1 MRFNLKTLFVLSCFA
16 CFLPG
21 VVSAIELSA
30 VVAVNQTSDTAAKA
44 KSEAINDARRQVL
57 FKVLSKYSDPEALTE
72 LLKNTSDDDLVNF
85 IVSTSV
91 ANEHISSTGYSA
103 NIAMDVDGAAVKQW
117 LIQNEVQNW
126 IPNTEVT
133 EKFSLYISVPNGL
146 MDWAELKRIAREI
159 KTEIETVVMAG
170 NQILAKMPV
179 NQRSK
184 FTVAVRSA
192 GWKYSDN
199 NGILHIWK

>member
-16 CFLPG
+16 CLLPF
-21 VVSAIELSA
+21 VASAVELSGA
-30 VVAVNQTSDTAAKA
+30 VVVNQTSDTATKA

-57 FKVLSKYSDPEALTE
+57 FKVLSKYADPDALTE
-72 LLKNTSDDDLVNF
+72 LLKNTSDDDLINF

-103 NIAMDVDGAAVKQW
+103 NITMDIDGGAVKQW
-117 LIQNEVQNW
+117 LGQNNVQNW
-126 IPNTEVT
+126 IPNTEVA
-133 EKFSLYISVPNGL
+133 EKFSMYISLSNGL
-146 MDWAELKRIAREI
+146 NDWAELKRIAREM
-159 KTEIETVVMAG
+159 KTEIETVVMSG
-170 NQILAKMPV
+170 NQILAKMPL

-184 FTVAVRSA
+184 FTVSVRSA

-199 NGILHIWK
+199 DGILHIWK

>member
-16 CFLPG
+16 CLLPF
-21 VVSAIELSA
+21 VASAVDLSA
-30 VVAVNQTSDTAAKA
+30 VVTVNQTSDTATKA

-57 FKVLSKYSDPEALTE
+57 FKVLSKYADPDALTE
-72 LLKNTSDDDLVNF
+72 SLKNTSDDDLVNF

-103 NIAMDVDGAAVKQW
+103 NITMDIDGGAVKQW
-117 LIQNEVQNW
+117 LGQNNVQNW
-126 IPNTEVT
+126 IPNTEVA
-133 EKFSLYISVPNGL
+133 EKFSMYISLSNGL
-146 MDWAELKRIAREI
+146 NDWAELKRIAREM
-159 KTEIETVVMAG
+159 KTEIETVVMSG
-170 NQILAKMPV
+170 NQILAKMPL

-184 FTVAVRSA
+184 FTVLVRSA

-199 NGILHIWK
+199 DGILHIWK